1 MGSITIKNRELVIDS
16 LAPGA
21 LGTMFISPT
30 NKNMYPWLASIAA
43 GYEKY
48 RFKRLSFMFRSTAAT
63 TASGL
68 AYLAIDYDPGD
79 APTNTIDARSM
90 TQMYGCQ

>member
-1 MGSITIKNRELVIDS
+1 MAS
-16 LAPGA
+16 GA
-21 LGTMFISPT
+21 LGTMFITPT
-30 NKNMYPWLASIAA
+30 NKNMCPWLASIAP

-48 RFKRLSFMFRSTAAT
+48 RFKRLSFMYRSTAPT
-63 TASGL
+63 TAAGL

-90 TQMYGCQ
+90 T